1 MNVQPVTKKKLEIFL
16 ESVPKMEDTC
26 PEKEQYMTPATL
38 AADMVFT
45 AYAHGSVAGKEILD
59 LGCGTGILG
68 IASLLL
74 GAGGVVGVDCEKA
87 FLKRLRLF
95 AAENALHVNAI
106 CADVETL
113 CLSTDRQ
120 NERFVT
126 IQNPPF
132 GAQFAG
138 RGKDRMFLEQAFR
151 WSDEVYSLHKL
162 ETAVFLQKLAHRC
175 GFQIKLLTR
184 YSFPLPH
191 QFHFHRKEKEFIE
204 VGFFYFARTMK

>member
-1 MNVQPVTKKKLEIFL
+1 MSGHPVTKKKLEIYL
-16 ESVPKMEDTC
+16 ESVPKMEDTG
-26 PEKEQYMTPATL
+26 PKKEQYMTPATL

-45 AYAHGSVAGKEILD
+45 AYAHGSVAGREILD

-68 IASLLL
+68 IAASLL
-74 GAGGVVGVDCEKA
+74 GAGRVVGVDCEKA
-87 FLKRLRLF
+87 FLTQLRRF
-95 AAENALHVNAI
+95 AAGNNLHVDAI

-113 CLSTDRQ
+113 CFRASSQ

-132 GAQFAG
+132 GAQFSG
-138 RGKDRMFLEQAFR
+138 RGNDRMFLTQAFK

-162 ETAVFLQKLAHRC
+162 ETEGFLQKFAHKAR
-175 GFQIKLLTR
+175 FQITLLTS

-191 QFHFHRKEKEFIE
+191 QFQFHRKEKEFIE
-204 VGFFYFARTMK
+204 VGFFCFSRKAK